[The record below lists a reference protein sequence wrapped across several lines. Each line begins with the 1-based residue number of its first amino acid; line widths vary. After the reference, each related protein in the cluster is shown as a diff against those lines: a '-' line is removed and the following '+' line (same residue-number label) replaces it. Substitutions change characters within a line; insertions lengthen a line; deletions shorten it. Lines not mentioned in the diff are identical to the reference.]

1 MYCINIIL
9 FIYLLFTSMFSEI
22 LRRIKIFPVKSKSL
36 INEELKQLIKQKY
49 SESNKSLINEYN
61 LDLEKY
67 NYPL

>member
-1 MYCINIIL
+1 M
-9 FIYLLFTSMFSEI
+9 
-22 LRRIKIFPVKSKSL
+22 LRRIKIFPVKSKSF
-36 INEELKQLIKQKY
+36 INEELNQLIKQKY